1 MPILKLPLWAQQLL
15 TCCSLIKGINF
26 PLLYFFLKISAMKG
40 FGFVKK
46 LRQMFPY
53 ASLMQLIV
61 KFRRKQS
68 QVPTLIYGYTTFSEN
83 LLNTESK
90 ELSVLKIMIINTQP

>member
-15 TCCSLIKGINF
+15 TYCSLIKGINF

-53 ASLMQLIV
+53 ASLMQCIV
-61 KFRRKQS
+61 KFGRKQS
-68 QVPTLIYGYTTFSEN
+68 GVPTLVYGYATFSEN
-83 LLNTESK
+83 Y
-90 ELSVLKIMIINTQP
+90 